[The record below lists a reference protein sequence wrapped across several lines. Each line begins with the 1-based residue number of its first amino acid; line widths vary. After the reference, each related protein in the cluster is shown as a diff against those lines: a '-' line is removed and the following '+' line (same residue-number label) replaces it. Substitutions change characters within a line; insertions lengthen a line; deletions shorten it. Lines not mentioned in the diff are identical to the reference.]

1 MKPACMDGREYAEW
15 QAHNQRLA
23 QWVAP
28 TPCHD
33 CIAAFAVEMRM
44 EGRCDGHPGG
54 VEDDDT
60 QLMHG
65 LSDGVA
71 ASAASRRKRKLE
83 KAARARVLYQSG
95 VTQAEIARRLGL
107 SPVTIAT
114 YKAQGLLT

>member
-1 MKPACMDGREYAEW
+1 MKPACMEEREYAEW

-33 CIAAFAVEMRM
+33 CIASFAVEMRM

-60 QLMHG
+60 QLYVSPG
-65 LSDGVA
+65 LEM
-71 ASAASRRKRKLE
+71 SAIARRKRKLE
-83 KAARARVLYQSG
+83 RAARVKQLLDG
-95 VTQAEIARRLGL
+95 GLTQAEAGRRLGL
-107 SPVTIAT
+107 SPVTIST
-114 YKAQGLLT
+114 YKSQGLLS